1 MCCPWVLPGVQLR
14 LCFGQV
20 YDIAFSRAGGGRDMF
35 ASVGADG
42 SVRMFDLRHLE
53 HSTIIYEDPQH
64 HPLLRLCWNKQD
76 PNYLATMA
84 MDGMEVVILD
94 VRVPCTPVARLN
106 NHRACVNGIAWAPH
120 SSCHI
125 CTAADDH
132 QALIW
137 DIQQMP
143 RAIEDPIL
151 AYTAEGEI
159 NNVQWASTQPDWIAI
174 CYNNCLEILRV

>member
-1 MCCPWVLPGVQLR
+1 MLQILQNCLVRSVLCIKAFFIG
-14 LCFGQV
+14 FQV

-84 MDGMEVVILD
+84 MDGMEVSLLVPFTVLAYLSSSFFMSLTFGYLISFYFCQVVILD

-125 CTAADDH
+125 CTA
-132 QALIW
+132 
-137 DIQQMP
+137 
-143 RAIEDPIL
+143 
-151 AYTAEGEI
+151 G
-159 NNVQWASTQPDWIAI
+159 
-174 CYNNCLEILRV
+174 

>member
-1 MCCPWVLPGVQLR
+1 MKTQLIAHDKE
-14 LCFGQV
+14 V

-53 HSTIIYEDPQH
+53 HSTIIYEDPAH
-64 HPLLRLCWNKQD
+64 TPLLRLAWNKQD
-76 PNYLATMA
+76 PNYLATIA
-84 MDGMEVVILD
+84 MDACEVIILD

-120 SSCHI
+120 SPCHI
-125 CTAADDH
+125 CTAGDDH

-143 RAIEDPIL
+143 RAVEDPIL
-151 AYTAEGEI
+151 AYTAAEGEI
-159 NNVQWASTQPDWIAI
+159 NQIQWGTTQPDWIAI
-174 CYNNCLEILRV
+174 CYNRCLEILRV

>member
-1 MCCPWVLPGVQLR
+1 MDKGQTSSYGRQHYCVSFLFPILRVLSE
-14 LCFGQV
+14 QV

-84 MDGMEVVILD
+84 MDGMEVRVFFEVI
-94 VRVPCTPVARLN
+94 
-106 NHRACVNGIAWAPH
+106 HF
-120 SSCHI
+120 
-125 CTAADDH
+125 
-132 QALIW
+132 
-137 DIQQMP
+137 
-143 RAIEDPIL
+143 IL
-151 AYTAEGEI
+151 YI
-159 NNVQWASTQPDWIAI
+159 
-174 CYNNCLEILRV
+174 